1 MLLNSFVQSQFSY
14 SPLVWMLHSKS
25 LTQKINKTHHK
36 FLKVLHNDY
45 DSTFE
50 QLLLK
55 EGTFTIHQINTQK
68 LMIEIYKSK
77 NEIGPKLLKEIFK
90 DSKYKGPTLR
100 TPKDFRRD
108 NIETKN
114 YGERSLS
121 YFGSKVWRL
130 LPIEIREADNLE
142 TFKKN
147 IKGWKLEK
155 CPCYLCKDFLEGVGL
170 VDFCQGKCCK
180 NKGTRK
186 C

>member
-1 MLLNSFVQSQFSY
+1 
-14 SPLVWMLHSKS
+14 MLHSKS

-36 FLKVLHNDY
+36 FLKILYNDY

-77 NEIGPKLLKEIFK
+77 NNTGPKLLKYIFK
-90 DSKYKGPTLR
+90 DSNYKGPTLR

-108 NIETKN
+108 NIETQK

-121 YFGSKVWRL
+121 HFGSKIWRL
-130 LPIEIREADNLE
+130 LPIELREADNLE
-142 TFKKN
+142 TFKKK
-147 IKGWKLEK
+147 IKDWKLEK

-170 VDFCQGKCCK
+170 VEFCKGDCC
-180 NKGTRK
+180 RL
-186 C
+186 